1 MVELIREL
9 TRHFYIDFC
18 RKLKKKLFL
27 LSLTDYRLPD
37 KVINPKIE
45 IEIDVLN
52 KTKWKKFIPTFNQ
65 FKHNKR

>member
-1 MVELIREL
+1 MELI
-9 TRHFYIDFC
+9 TRTNSSLLYRFLLEI
-18 RKLKKKLFL
+18 KKNLFL

-45 IEIDVLN
+45 LEIDVLN
-52 KTKWKKFIPTFNQ
+52 KTKWKIFIPTFNQ